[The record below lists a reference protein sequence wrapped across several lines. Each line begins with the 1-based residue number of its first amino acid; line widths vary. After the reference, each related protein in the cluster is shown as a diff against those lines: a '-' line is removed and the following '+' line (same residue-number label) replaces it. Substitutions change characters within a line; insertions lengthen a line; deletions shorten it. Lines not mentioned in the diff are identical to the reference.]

1 MPPKRKFTAN
11 EIAAAAL
18 AIVKEQGVAALTARE
33 LGKRLGCS
41 ASPIFTV
48 FQSMDEVKW
57 AARTLALREFEAY
70 ISDYEDYTP
79 AFKRIG
85 TRMVSYAI
93 REPELFKLLFLQQ
106 PPQGQDFEDTIHGL
120 GPLREISLRLIRR
133 DYGLS
138 LPEANTLFEQV
149 WVHTFGMGV
158 LCATRA
164 CTLSE
169 AEINEML
176 GQIFGGMMLLI
187 HSGKSG
193 AAAHPILPVG
203 QRDKGEHDELPY

>member
-158 LCATRA
+158 LCATQV

-193 AAAHPILPVG
+193 AAAHPVLPAG
-203 QRDKGEHDELPY
+203 HRDKGEHDELPY